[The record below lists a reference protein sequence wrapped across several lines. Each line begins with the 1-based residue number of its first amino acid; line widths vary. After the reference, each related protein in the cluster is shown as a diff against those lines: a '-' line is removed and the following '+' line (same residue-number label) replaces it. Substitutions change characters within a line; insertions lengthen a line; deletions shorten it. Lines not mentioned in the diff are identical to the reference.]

1 MMLLDLY
8 CPTSPYF
15 ILCSSLLA
23 CAHPSSPYVLLPF
36 VLRSSFLFMPLVSP
50 YLFTLYFTLRLLSLL
65 PSLPCPSRSFSPH
78 LLFHV
83 SPPLP
88 PTSLSSN
95 AYLTASLTP
104 PCVTTRRQPSLLL
117 LPPSPFLPNPSLRLF
132 FAQPVLAVSSP
143 RPSATDPAQ

>member
-1 MMLLDLY
+1 MIFIVPPHLILFCVPLSSPVLTLLPL
-8 CPTSPYF
+8 TSSYPLFYAPP
-15 ILCSSLLA
+15 SSS
-23 CAHPSSPYVLLPF
+23 CPSSPLTS
-36 VLRSSFLFMPLVSP
+36 LRSISP
-50 YLFTLYFTLRLLSLL
+50 SGSS
-65 PSLPCPSRSFSPH
+65 PSLPCPSRSFSLH

>member
-50 YLFTLYFTLRLLSLL
+50 YLFTLYFTLRLLSL
-65 PSLPCPSRSFSPH
+65 PSLPLPF
-78 LLFHV
+78 LF
-83 SPPLP
+83 
-88 PTSLSSN
+88 
-95 AYLTASLTP
+95 TASFVPRLTS
-104 PCVTTRRQPSLLL
+104 PSTYFPLL
-117 LPPSPFLPNPSLRLF
+117 
-132 FAQPVLAVSSP
+132 
-143 RPSATDPAQ
+143 